1 MSLPGAGLLAAA
13 ALLQV
18 TLVGRLDPA
27 LPEPNLVLAL
37 VAARAFLRGGRAWMA
52 WGLAGGLM
60 LDLAGT
66 GPLGVHALAMLVAA
80 YVAGLLAAAFENGWA
95 PLAGLAGAAGA
106 ACYSAVVLGAA
117 DTLGLADVAP
127 AAALPLAGGGA
138 AMAALLTIPAALLLQ
153 RFGRPPEPAPQ
164 W

>member
-1 MSLPGAGLLAAA
+1 MSALGALLLAAA

-37 VAARAFLRGGRAWMA
+37 VAARAFLRGGRAGMA

-66 GPLGVHALAMLVAA
+66 GPLGVHALALVAA
-80 YVAGLLAAAFENGWA
+80 AYAAGALATAFENGWA
-95 PLAGLAGAAGA
+95 PLAGLGGAAGSI
-106 ACYSAVVLGAA
+106 CYSAVVLGAA
-117 DTLGLADVAP
+117 DTLGLADVSAG
-127 AAALPLAGGGA
+127 AALPLVAGGA
-138 AMAALLTIPAALLLQ
+138 AIAALLTVAAAALMHRLQ
-153 RFGRPPEPAPQ
+153 PVPEAGP